1 MNKTI
6 GVFFGSRSPEH
17 DVSIITG
24 QLIISGLKKLGHPV
38 VPIYLDKEGKWYV
51 GEQFGHLG
59 QFSDPK
65 STFSGKDRQWVLD
78 MEESVGK
85 LVFQKKGFAGKKL
98 VVDIAFPAFH
108 GQNGEDGTFQGMCEL
123 LNVPY
128 VGCDV
133 ASSAITMDKVA
144 TKLLYKA
151 GNIPGTDFVF
161 FTKGEWDTNKK
172 AILENIVKTLKL
184 PVIVKPARLGSSIG
198 ITKAKTE
205 KDLEFAIEVALHYDE
220 KVIVEVC
227 ITHLMDVTCCV
238 IGNDK
243 LIPSALQ
250 ESVFGDDLFSY
261 EDKYLADGGAQL
273 GNAKNSIVIPARLDE
288 ATTKKIQDIAQ
299 QVYKLIGCAGIA
311 RVDFLYDTETKA
323 VYANEVNTLP
333 GTIYH
338 HLWKA
343 SGIEL
348 PELLT
353 KLISYA
359 EERYENKKKYTHTF
373 ASDLLKLAN
382 SVKLRVKGGS
392 GEK

>member
-1 MNKTI
+1 MKKTI
-6 GVFFGSRSPEH
+6 GVFFGSRNPEH

-24 QLIISGLKKLGHPV
+24 QLIISGLRKLNYPV
-38 VPIYLDKEGKWYV
+38 VPVYLDKEGRWYV
-51 GEQFGHLG
+51 GEQFGHMG

-65 STFSGKDRQWVLD
+65 STFKDKDVQWYLD
-78 MEESVGK
+78 LQESVGK
-85 LVFQKKGFAGKKL
+85 MVFKKKGLGGKKL
-98 VVDIAFPAFH
+98 IVDLAFPAFH

-133 ASSAITMDKVA
+133 ASSAITMDKVI

-151 GNIPGTDFVF
+151 AEIPGTDSIF
-161 FTKGEWDTNKK
+161 FTKSEWQVNKVGIMK
-172 AILENIVKTLKL
+172 NIIENLQL

-198 ITKAKTE
+198 ITKSKTD
-205 KDLEFAIEVALHYDE
+205 KDTELAIEVAFHYDE

-227 ITHLMDVTCCV
+227 VQNLMDVTCCV
-238 IGNDK
+238 IGNNE
-243 LIPSALQ
+243 LIASELQ

-261 EDKYLADGGAQL
+261 EDKYLEDGGAQL
-273 GNAKNSIVIPARLDE
+273 GNAKNKIVIPARLDE
-288 ATTKKIQDIAQ
+288 KTTKEIQDIAKKA
-299 QVYKLIGCAGIA
+299 YRLIGCSGIA
-311 RVDFLYDTETKA
+311 RVDFLYDTKEKRIF
-323 VYANEVNTLP
+323 ANEVNTLP

-353 KLISYA
+353 KLIGYA
-359 EERYENKKKYTHTF
+359 GERYNNKKEYTHTF
-373 ASDLLKLAN
+373 KSDLLKLAN
-382 SVKLRVKGGS
+382 SVKLKVKGGA
-392 GEK
+392 